1 MKFHA
6 LFSFNLQYKQFGDEL
21 LSDNALKKVHIFAMF
36 IWLYLYAY
44 SKVPSYFLN
53 FIYFEAVHRTE

>member
-6 LFSFNLQYKQFGDEL
+6 LFSFNLQCEQFGDEV

-36 IWLYLYAY
+36 M
-44 SKVPSYFLN
+44 
-53 FIYFEAVHRTE
+53 